1 MHKHKWTKSLLL
13 ILGCFTLLTAPLVE
27 TGCNHTLAPGGA
39 YSQVDSNGVAQPQSG
54 LYSADLSINTSKDII
69 GGFLRWEKSNR
80 PLVQKQWPDVTT
92 YAIKLSND
100 APKWLQSAV
109 SLRDAYQAN
118 PTAANKSAFDAAMAV
133 LEQAVAEAQKYMAQ
147 GVKSR

>member
-13 ILGCFTLLTAPLVE
+13 IFGCAALLTAPLVE
-27 TGCNHTLAPGGA
+27 TGCKQTLAPGGA
-39 YSQVDSNGVAQPQSG
+39 YSQVDSNGVAQPQAG
-54 LYSADLSINTSKDII
+54 LYTADLGINSAKDII
-69 GGFLRWEKSNR
+69 HGFLRWELSNR

-109 SLRDAYQAN
+109 SLRDAYKAN
-118 PTAANKSAFDAAMAV
+118 PTAENKSAFDAVMAV
-133 LEQAVAEAQKYMAQ
+133 LEQAVTEAQKYWAQ